1 MQFKKAYFLLLIPLT
16 MAILATAGYG
26 FLFKAGVPGTCAIIL
41 ILLLRK
47 QLKTVPDIWFVIVA
61 FLFSIAGDWF
71 LSNKGDSFMMFSAGI
86 GLYLFAHLGYL
97 LFALRNGRI
106 HLVFTIVVL
115 AGYLLFFFVR
125 LYPAIDDTI
134 LLFAVLVYLL
144 ISCVSLGAAFGI
156 RLKPVVKWT
165 YFAGVTLVLL
175 SDTIIALTEFTSY
188 GALNFLILPTYYAA
202 HMSITFALINEYRL
216 PSG

>member
-1 MQFKKAYFLLLIPLT
+1 MPIKKAYLSLLIPLVL
-16 MAILATAGYG
+16 AILAIAGYG
-26 FLFKAGVPGTCAIIL
+26 FLFKAAVPGSCAFIL
-41 ILLLRK
+41 ILLFRK
-47 QLKTVPDIWFVIVA
+47 HLKSIPDIWFVLAA

-106 HLVFTIVVL
+106 HLMFTIVVL

-134 LLFAVLVYLL
+134 LLIAVLVYLL

-156 RLKPVVKWT
+156 RLNPLVKWT

-175 SDTIIALTEFTSY
+175 SDTIIALNEFTSY
-188 GALNFLILPTYYAA
+188 GALNFLILPSYYAA
-202 HMSITFALINEYRL
+202 HMSITFALIRRML
-216 PSG
+216 S